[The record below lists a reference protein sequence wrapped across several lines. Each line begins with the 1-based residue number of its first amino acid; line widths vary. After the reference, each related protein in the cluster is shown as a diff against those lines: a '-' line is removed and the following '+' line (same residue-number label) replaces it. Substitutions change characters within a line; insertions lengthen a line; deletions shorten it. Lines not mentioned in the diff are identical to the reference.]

1 MTSSISIQEPEQIE
15 MGKNKSEQVCERCLA
30 GITLLEEEHDKFKR
44 IVYALLV
51 LGFFAFAGVGFM
63 IGNHENLF
71 AHAGTR
77 DALNLVDHRMEALED
92 HCDVVDSKVNF
103 LEEII
108 QREEGGVLDEVLGL
122 VKDSRNMVQQQM
134 DANK

>member
-1 MTSSISIQEPEQIE
+1 MTKAIDQP
-15 MGKNKSEQVCERCLA
+15 KNVCERCLA

-44 IVYALLV
+44 IAYFLFT

-77 DALNLVDHRMEALED
+77 DALNLVNHRMEALET
-92 HCDVVDSKVNF
+92 HCDEVDARLATMETVIERK
-103 LEEII
+103 
-108 QREEGGVLDEVLGL
+108 EGGVLDEVLGL

>member
-1 MTSSISIQEPEQIE
+1 MTNSIDQP
-15 MGKNKSEQVCERCLA
+15 KDVCERCLA

-44 IVYALLV
+44 IVFGSIV

-77 DALNLVDHRMEALED
+77 DALNLVDHRIEALAT
-92 HCDVVDSKVNF
+92 HCDEVDVRLATMETVIERK
-103 LEEII
+103 
-108 QREEGGVLDEVLGL
+108 EGGVLDEVLGL